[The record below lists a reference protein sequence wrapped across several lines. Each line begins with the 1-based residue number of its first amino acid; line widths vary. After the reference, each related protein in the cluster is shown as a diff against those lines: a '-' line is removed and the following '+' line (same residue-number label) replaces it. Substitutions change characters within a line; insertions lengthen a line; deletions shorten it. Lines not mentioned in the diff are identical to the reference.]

1 MAAEKLRSRIS
12 RSDVACSLEIP
23 FASETKWMAV
33 RGRVVAGTGSLTKVY
48 RPSGTGS
55 TGHGDLGAGMGRE
68 ADSQPV
74 AGEAYFVK
82 GTLENVLR
90 QCATYVAGSDLAEA
104 PLDEAAR
111 CVPGPP
117 SVPCRCRV
125 LVACLLLTKDDCG
138 L

>member
-1 MAAEKLRSRIS
+1 MRACTS

-33 RGRVVAGTGSLTKVY
+33 RGRVVTGAGSLTKVH

-55 TGHGDLGAGMGRE
+55 TGHGDLGSGMPQVE
-68 ADSQPV
+68 DAQPV

-90 QCATYVAGSDLAEA
+90 QCATYVAGSDLSEA
-104 PLDEAAR
+104 PLDDAAR
-111 CVPGPP
+111 CEACPCAPYHDHDLT
-117 SVPCRCRV
+117 SCTIVPC
-125 LVACLLLTKDDCG
+125 
-138 L
+138 